1 MNYAL
6 GKQLILHLRL
16 YKSFLQMQMMFR
28 AIKCICAYV
37 YTHISVFRKMLALVI
52 AYILKSIN
60 RMDRKRKG
68 YDGQNVVIPM
78 E

>member
-1 MNYAL
+1 
-6 GKQLILHLRL
+6 
-16 YKSFLQMQMMFR
+16 MMFR

-37 YTHISVFRKMLALVI
+37 YTHVSVFRKMLALVI
-52 AYILKSIN
+52 AYILKSTN